1 MSGARRRLLVG
12 ALIAIGAVSLVPGAA
27 QAAAP
32 DGWRLVGEPRPAASS
47 EPPSQSPNYR
57 VVGGVPTPIAKA
69 PWQAALVAD
78 HDIYA
83 GTDFDRQ
90 FCGASVIAP
99 TVVLTAAH
107 CITSF
112 DPDLTA
118 SEIEVI
124 TGRAVLSVPGGQ
136 TFNAAAVFV
145 STIPNADVAAIQL
158 AGGATASPR
167 IKLAGPSERRLWQ
180 PRDRSLISGWG
191 LTSEGGTRSDLLL
204 AARLPIVSDAFCAS
218 PVAYDGVFLPALML
232 CAGPIAGG
240 VGGCQGDSGGPLAVK
255 ARARKA
261 LKGGVAA
268 RWRLVGAVSGGA
280 ICGEP
285 NKPTIFARVAAEPL
299 RSAIQSL
306 VGSLGGP
313 LVIGAGGASPCDGK
327 RGAKLRACKRNH

>member
-1 MSGARRRLLVG
+1 MSGARRRLLLGALAMVG
-12 ALIAIGAVSLVPGAA
+12 AAAMAMPAAAQGAV
-27 QAAAP
+27 P
-32 DGWRLVGEPRPAASS
+32 DGWRLVGEPRPASTQQSS
-47 EPPSQSPNYR
+47 TATRPNYR
-57 VVGGVPTPIAKA
+57 VVGGVPTAIART
-69 PWQAALVAD
+69 PWQAALVLD
-78 HDIYA
+78 HDVYPQL
-83 GTDFDRQ
+83 GNDFDRQ
-90 FCGASVIAP
+90 FCGAVVIAP

-107 CITSF
+107 CITSV
-112 DPDLTA
+112 DPPLA
-118 SEIEVI
+118 AEEIEVI
-124 TGRAVLSVPGGQ
+124 TGRAVLTVPGGQ

-167 IKLAGPSERRLWQ
+167 IKLAGPGERRLWQ
-180 PRDRSLISGWG
+180 PRDRGLISGWG
-191 LTSEGGTRSDLLL
+191 LTSEGGAKSDLLL

-218 PVAYDGVFLPALML
+218 PVAYDGLFSPSLMV

-261 LKGGVAA
+261 LKGGVAT
-268 RWRLVGAVSGGA
+268 RWRLAGLVSGGA

-306 VGSLGGP
+306 VGAWVVRS
-313 LVIGAGGASPCDGK
+313 
-327 RGAKLRACKRNH
+327 